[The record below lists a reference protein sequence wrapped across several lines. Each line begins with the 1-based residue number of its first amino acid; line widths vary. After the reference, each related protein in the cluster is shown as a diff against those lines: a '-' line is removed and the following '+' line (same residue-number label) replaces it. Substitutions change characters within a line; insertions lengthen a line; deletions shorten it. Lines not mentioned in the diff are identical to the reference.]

1 MNIMGNRE
9 NRIQDLFRHLLKV
22 RMGLRQVIMRE
33 LRGEG
38 VEINFETLQVLNR
51 VRQTP
56 GITQQGL
63 AEMTVRDKS
72 SITSLVNKLER
83 GGLVTRT
90 GDEED
95 RRNKRLYLS
104 EEGERLAETFKPVID
119 RVYEDIHSRMGC
131 EKETELCIGYLNR
144 MYEVLESM

>member
-1 MNIMGNRE
+1 
-9 NRIQDLFRHLLKV
+9 
-22 RMGLRQVIMRE
+22 MRE

-119 RVYEDIHSRMGC
+119 RVYEEIHSRMGC

>member
-1 MNIMGNRE
+1 MKQTMSRE
-9 NRIQDLFRHLLKV
+9 TKYIPVHVCFKAKDPK
-22 RMGLRQVIMRE
+22 
-33 LRGEG
+33 
-38 VEINFETLQVLNR
+38 T
-51 VRQTP
+51 
-56 GITQQGL
+56 
-63 AEMTVRDKS
+63 EMTVRDKS
-72 SITSLVNKLER
+72 SITSIVNKLER

-119 RVYEDIHSRMGC
+119 RVYEEIHSRMGC
-131 EKETELCIGYLNR
+131 EKGTELCIGYLNR